1 MTDITGQSV
10 PNFLLGSEG
19 SSAARR
25 CAFYAMKKVRMQ
37 EAAAFFLH
45 SRLHQA
51 GFERLLAS
59 RTTMASGA
67 SSTRSDASERLEPS
81 LGTRKAFSREVL
93 HSSQAAA
100 LPDVT
105 GVPMIDVSARSK
117 LGTKLDPPS
126 NPFERKEKMPSS
138 RVPH

>member
-1 MTDITGQSV
+1 MADITGQSV

-67 SSTRSDASERLEPS
+67 SSTRSDASECLEPS
-81 LGTRKAFSREVL
+81 LSTRKASSLQGL
-93 HSSQAAA
+93 HGSQ
-100 LPDVT
+100 LRPSVDVT
-105 GVPMIDVSARSK
+105 GVPRIDVSARSK
-117 LGTKLDPPS
+117 LGYQIRSAEYADS
-126 NPFERKEKMPSS
+126 GEGE
-138 RVPH
+138 H